1 MNKIA
6 VIGVPSSAGAHDGGQ
21 ERAPQLFRSRGF
33 VERLRSSQLEVID
46 LGDLPQV
53 SFRVDTQNPKC
64 QNLNLVRDVA
74 QRVADQV
81 SSAVQGQAKPIVL
94 GGDCTITL
102 GVLSGLIR
110 RFPDLG
116 LMYFDGDVD
125 LHTPADTPSG
135 IFDGMGMAHIIGEG
149 ADELTRLGP
158 RYPLL
163 PQESIILFG
172 YNLDAGWIDAIEV
185 ERLQQCSMVR
195 YPVTHIRDKA
205 ISASK
210 EALEGLE
217 QRVAHILVHFDVDV
231 ITHNDFPVADV
242 PHPNGLT
249 FSQAIEA
256 LRIFVSSPK
265 FVGLVITE
273 FNAER
278 DASGIYAE
286 QLVTAVTE
294 TLQKGS
300 LYWMAGNVD

>member
-6 VIGVPSSAGAHDGGQ
+6 VIGVPSSAGAHDVGQ
-21 ERAPQLFRSRGF
+21 ERAPQLFRSQGF
-33 VERLRSSQLEVID
+33 VERLNSSKLEVID

-53 SFRVDTQNPKC
+53 SFRIDTQNPKR

-74 QRVADQV
+74 QQVAEQV
-81 SSAVQGQAKPIVL
+81 SDAVEIQAKPIVL

-102 GVLSGLIR
+102 GVLSGLTR
-110 RFPDLG
+110 HFPNLG
-116 LMYFDGDVD
+116 LMYIDGDVD
-125 LHTPADTPSG
+125 LHTPVDTPSG
-135 IFDGMGMAHIIGEG
+135 IFDGMGMAHIIGKG
-149 ADELTRLGP
+149 ADELTHLGP

-163 PQESIILFG
+163 PQENITLFG

-185 ERLQQCSMVR
+185 ERLQQYSMVK
-195 YPVTHIRDKA
+195 YPATHIRDKA
-205 ISASK
+205 ISISK
-210 EALEGLE
+210 EALERLE
-217 QRVAHILVHFDVDV
+217 KRVAHILVHFDVDV
-231 ITHNDFPVADV
+231 IAHNDFPVADV
-242 PHPNGLT
+242 PHLNGLT
-249 FSQAIEA
+249 FSQALDA

-294 TLQKGS
+294 TLQKGN
-300 LYWMAGNVD
+300 LYWMESDVA